1 MGNVLFFT
9 KIHNILQMLTLQ
21 LTIGCSF
28 GLPSTNFVRQNM
40 YLRTSGRKIVH
51 PITAIVDA
59 KRYWLIKYWLL
70 HDCSG
75 SKEAACSILWFILRI
90 VISQGQVRSGQVRP
104 ARQIGEPFS
113 GAGAKGIYSTWYL
126 VQNKVRLF
134 YVQQNLMKD
143 LQC

>member
-51 PITAIVDA
+51 PITAVLDA

-90 VISQGQVRSGQVRP
+90 VISQGSSGMRTQPTIDLSIR
-104 ARQIGEPFS
+104 RCTTS
-113 GAGAKGIYSTWYL
+113 
-126 VQNKVRLF
+126 
-134 YVQQNLMKD
+134 NLCKCFCVSASED
-143 LQC
+143 KPNIAVGKAVA